1 MHPIVFVDVDTQFD
15 FMDPAGALYVP
26 GAETLVPNLERLMA
40 YAQERGIPVLASVDA
55 HHGDDPEFEIFP
67 PHCVA
72 GTAGQAKI
80 TATLHPAAVTLP
92 NQLVATDD
100 ILAQHAVV
108 LEKTVF
114 DMFGNP
120 NADRVLAA
128 WQAQHYVVF
137 GVATDYC
144 VKAAA
149 LGLRQRQYPVSLVID
164 AIKPVTPEG
173 EAAALAEL
181 EAAGV
186 SFVTT
191 AEILGG

>member
-1 MHPIVFVDVDTQFD
+1 MHPMVFVDVDTQFD

-26 GAETLVPNLERLMA
+26 GAESLVPNLERLMA

-55 HHGDDPEFEIFP
+55 HRGDDPEFNLFP

-72 GTAGQAKI
+72 GTPGQAKI
-80 TATLHPAAVTLP
+80 AATLHPAAVTLP
-92 NQLVATDD
+92 NQAVTTDL
-100 ILAQHAVV
+100 LAQSAVV

-114 DMFGNP
+114 DLFGNP
-120 NADRVLAA
+120 NTDRVLAA
-128 WQAQHYVVF
+128 WRAQHYVVF

-149 LGLRQRQYPVSLVID
+149 LGLRQRQYPVSLVMD

-173 EAAALAEL
+173 EATALAEL

>member
-1 MHPIVFVDVDTQFD
+1 MHPMVFVDVDTQFD
-15 FMDPAGALYVP
+15 FMDPSGALYVP
-26 GAETLVPNLERLMA
+26 GAESLVPNLERLMA

-55 HHGDDPEFEIFP
+55 HRDDDPEFNLFP

-72 GTAGQAKI
+72 GTPGQAKI
-80 TATLHPAAVTLP
+80 AATLHPAAVTLP
-92 NQLVATDD
+92 NQGVLTDVS
-100 ILAQHAVV
+100 AQPAVV

-114 DMFGNP
+114 DLFGNP
-120 NADRVLAA
+120 NTDRVLAT

-149 LGLRQRQYPVSLVID
+149 LGLRQRRYPVSLVTD

>member
-26 GAETLVPNLERLMA
+26 GAETLVPNLERLLA

-55 HHGDDPEFEIFP
+55 HHRDDSEFEIFP

-72 GTAGQAKI
+72 GTPGQAKI
-80 TATLHPAAVTLP
+80 AATLHPAAVTLP
-92 NQLVATDD
+92 NQVVATDV
-100 ILAQHAVV
+100 LAQHALV

-120 NADRVLAA
+120 NTDRVLEA
-128 WQAQHYVVF
+128 WQASQYVVF

-149 LGLRQRQYPVSLVID
+149 LGLRQRQYAVSLVID

-173 EAAALAEL
+173 EATALAEL